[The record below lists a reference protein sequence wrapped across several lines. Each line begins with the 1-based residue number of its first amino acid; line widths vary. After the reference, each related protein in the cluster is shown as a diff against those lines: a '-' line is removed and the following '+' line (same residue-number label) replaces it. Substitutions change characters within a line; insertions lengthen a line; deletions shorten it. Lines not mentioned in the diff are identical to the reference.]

1 MEFFLILIFSLC
13 LCAALKLLVYL
24 VSHNKS
30 NQTKFSLPPGPRK
43 LPIIGSFLLLQGSS
57 FSQFEHILN
66 DLRHKYGPIVTLHIG
81 SRPSIFIT
89 NHSLAHQALIEN
101 GATFADRPPAMSP
114 IRFIKSNQYNINSAP
129 YGPMWRLLRRNLT
142 SEILHSSRVKSFS
155 HARKWVFQMLTER
168 LKHHVE
174 SGEPVQ
180 VMDHFQY
187 TMFCLLVIMC
197 LGEKLDE
204 KFIREIEETVRTL
217 LVNAGRFGVFALLGK
232 LGKIVFRKRWHQLIE
247 IRRRQESVLIPLIRA
262 RRERKEKKQENP
274 DEFVV
279 SYVDTLFDLQIPDE
293 GGRKLSEEDM
303 VTLCSEFLNAGTDT
317 TSTALQW
324 IMANLVK
331 HQEIQEKLY
340 SEIEGV
346 VSSGEKKIKEED
358 FQKIPYL
365 KAVVLEGLR
374 RHPPGHF
381 LLPHAVTED
390 IVLNGH
396 VIPKK
401 ATVNFMIAEMGWDPK
416 VWEDPT
422 EFRPERFLSKEG
434 EEVFDITGSR
444 EIKMMPFGAG
454 RRICPGLG
462 LALHHLE
469 YFVANLV
476 RDFKWTA
483 MDGDDVDLSE
493 KQEFTIMMKNPLW
506 AHISP
511 RIQ

>member
-1 MEFFLILIFSLC
+1 MEFWLFFLILSIC
-13 LCAALKLLVYL
+13 LCAVLKLLVDL
-24 VSHNKS
+24 VSQNKS
-30 NQTKFSLPPGPRK
+30 NQTNLSLPPGPLK
-43 LPIIGSFLLLQGSS
+43 VPLIGSFLWLQGG
-57 FSQFEHILN
+57 FSQIEQILSN
-66 DLRHKYGPIVTLHIG
+66 LRHKYGPIITLHIG
-81 SRPSIFIT
+81 SQPSIFIT

-101 GATFADRPPAMSP
+101 GASFADRPPTMSVL
-114 IRFIKSNQYNINSAP
+114 RLTNSNQHNINTAS
-129 YGPMWRLLRRNLT
+129 YGPLWRLLRRNLT
-142 SEILHSSRVKSFS
+142 SEILHPSRVKSFG
-155 HARKWVFQMLTER
+155 HARKWVLEMLTER
-168 LKHHVE
+168 LNHHVQ
-174 SGEPVQ
+174 SGEPVR

-187 TMFCLLVIMC
+187 TMFCLLVLMC

-204 KFIREIEETVRTL
+204 KVIREIEEAQRNL
-217 LVNAGRFGVFALLGK
+217 LVNAGRFRVFAFFGNLGK
-232 LGKIVFRKRWHQLIE
+232 LVFRKRWHQLLE

-274 DEFVV
+274 DDEFVV

-293 GGRKLSEEDM
+293 RGRKLSEEEM

-331 HQEIQEKLY
+331 HQEIQEKLH

-346 VSSGEKKIKEED
+346 VSSGEERIKEED
-358 FQKIPYL
+358 LQKITYL

-390 IVLNGH
+390 IVLDGH

-401 ATVNFMIAEMGWDPK
+401 ATVNFVVSEMGWDPN
-416 VWEDPT
+416 VWKNPM
-422 EFRPERFLSKEG
+422 EFNPERFLSNEG
-434 EEVFDITGSR
+434 EIFDITGTR

-454 RRICPGLG
+454 RRICPGLA

-483 MDGDDVDLSE
+483 MDGEDVDLSE
-493 KQEFTIMMKNPLW
+493 KQEFTVVMKKPLW

-511 RIQ
+511 RVK